1 MTTIKTKKTYAK
13 PSMEVYE
20 LKNHPQLLQNSLPTN
35 PTWPGGEPWQRDR
48 RVRDMSL
55 LLPLLFTN

>member
-20 LKNHPQLLQNSLPTN
+20 LKNHPQLLQNSLPTEPDPN
-35 PTWPGGEPWQRDR
+35 KWPGGEPW
-48 RVRDMSL
+48 
-55 LLPLLFTN
+55 